1 MMFYAI
7 CFLFLVSHILVC
19 EGRQGCQNGWVTSDD
34 SCYLFA
40 DEIKLDWTEATH
52 FCASHGGSH
61 VATIE
66 NEAELLFLEDQCKRL
81 FKQGTSRDHWF
92 WLGATDDEVEGVWV
106 WYTDHSRLSDGYT
119 NWYPGQPE
127 TGDKNNQDCACLWGP
142 ISYTWHD
149 CHCELKSH
157 FICEQSTSEQ
167 EIIG

>member
-19 EGRQGCQNGWVTSDD
+19 EGRQGCQNGWVTFDD

-66 NEAELLFLEDQCKRL
+66 NEAELLFLRTNVRGCLSKELAGITGFGSELLTMKWKVSGYGIPTIHACQMDIRI
-81 FKQGTSRDHWF
+81 GTRGNQRQETRIIKTAHVF
-92 WLGATDDEVEGVWV
+92 GVLYHTHGMIV
-106 WYTDHSRLSDGYT
+106 TVS
-119 NWYPGQPE
+119 
-127 TGDKNNQDCACLWGP
+127 
-142 ISYTWHD
+142 
-149 CHCELKSH
+149 
-157 FICEQSTSEQ
+157 
-167 EIIG
+167 